1 MPKQNH
7 TISMSNK
14 DVSAKEV
21 GWSIFS
27 QVNSF
32 IRQDKAKTA
41 SRMRAEGMRHAQIAR
56 LLYGEANKTSISKVS
71 KLLKEVA

>member
-1 MPKQNH
+1 MPNH
-7 TISMSNK
+7 DHTTSMCNS
-14 DVSAKEV
+14 DASAKQV

-27 QVNSF
+27 QVNQF

-71 KLLKEVA
+71 KLLRQVA